1 MEIRGITAVITGST
15 GSLGRHIALS
25 LARAGCSCVCGYHKN
40 HTAAEQL
47 VGEIIELGVDAVA
60 ICADIAEP
68 EQIEELFD
76 HSADLDKPRILINS
90 AGCFSRQPLSEVT
103 FDNAALLLDT
113 NLTGPI
119 MLSRIFAELVT
130 EYFSDS
136 PNPAAKII
144 NITDIAGISPWPGY
158 SIYCASKAGIIA
170 ATKSL
175 AAELAPRILVNAVAP
190 GIITPPAGLDS
201 EQEKRQLRQI
211 PAGRFGNPQEITSA
225 VMFLLQNDYI
235 NGQVITIDGGKTI

>member
-1 MEIRGITAVITGST
+1 MDIKGITAVITGST

-47 VGEIIELGVDAVA
+47 VSEIIELGADALA
-60 ICADIAEP
+60 ICADVAEP

-103 FDNAALLLDT
+103 FDSAGLLLDT
-113 NLTGPI
+113 NLTGPV
-119 MLSRIFAELVT
+119 MLSKIFAELVT

-144 NITDIAGISPWPGY
+144 NITDIGGISPWPGY
-158 SIYCASKAGIIA
+158 SIYCASKAGLIA

-175 AAELAPRILVNAVAP
+175 AAELAPRILVNAIAP
-190 GIITPPAGLDS
+190 GIITPPAGLDT

-211 PAGRFGNPQEITSA
+211 PAGRFGSPQEITSA